1 MQLSLPFIDII
12 IFAIIAIFLVYRLK
26 SILGQ
31 NSDGNEQNNKIDVG
45 KKDFTN
51 VVKLGNRQS
60 DVNGKTTN
68 KNFSIYNEDPT
79 FNEKEFLKGAQ
90 NFFEMVINCFVKG
103 DLKNIEKYIDNKLI
117 KNFQLVID
125 ERLQEEETLKIN
137 IIKMISI
144 KIKDVKKLKN
154 FLRISVLFESEQ
166 IKVLEDKKG
175 KIIDGDQRKSIL
187 VKDLWTF
194 EKEIESK
201 DVNWILV
208 ETSDA

>member
-31 NSDGNEQNNKIDVG
+31 NSDGNEQNNKIDIG

-60 DVNGKTTN
+60 DSNDKKTN
-68 KNFSIYNEDPT
+68 KDSIYSEDPT

-90 NFFEMVINCFVKG
+90 NFFEMVIDSFVKG
-103 DLKNIEKYIDNKLI
+103 ELKNIEMYIDNKLI

-125 ERLQEEETLKIN
+125 ERLQEKETLDIN

-144 KIKDVKKLKN
+144 RIEDVKKLKN
-154 FLRISVLFESEQ
+154 FLRVSVLFESEQ
-166 IKVLEDKKG
+166 IKFLKDKKG
-175 KIIDGDQRKSIL
+175 KIIDGDQKKSIL

-194 EKEIESK
+194 EKKIQSK
-201 DVNWILV
+201 DLNWILV

>member
-31 NSDGNEQNNKIDVG
+31 NSDGNEQNNKIDIG

-51 VVKLGNRQS
+51 VVKLGNKQF
-60 DVNGKTTN
+60 DVNKKKTY
-68 KNFSIYNEDPT
+68 KDAIYSEDPT

-90 NFFEMVINCFVKG
+90 NFFEMVIDCFVKG
-103 DLKNIEKYIDNKLI
+103 DLKNIEMYIDDKLI

-125 ERLQEEETLKIN
+125 ERLQEQESLKIN

-144 KIKDVKKLKN
+144 QIKDVKKLKN
-154 FLRISVLFESEQ
+154 FLRISVLFKSEQ
-166 IKVLEDKKG
+166 IKVLKDKKG
-175 KIIDGDQRKSIL
+175 TIIDGNQKKSIL
-187 VKDLWTF
+187 VRDLWTF
-194 EKEIESK
+194 EKKIQSK
-201 DVNWILV
+201 DLNWILV

>member
-31 NSDGNEQNNKIDVG
+31 NSDGNEQNNKIDIG

-60 DVNGKTTN
+60 VSNDKKTN
-68 KNFSIYNEDPT
+68 KDSIYSEDPT

-90 NFFEMVINCFVKG
+90 NFFEMVIDSFVKG
-103 DLKNIEKYIDNKLI
+103 ELKNIEMYIDNKLI

-125 ERLQEEETLKIN
+125 ERLQEKETLDIN

-144 KIKDVKKLKN
+144 RIEDVKKLKN
-154 FLRISVLFESEQ
+154 FLRVSVLFESEQ
-166 IKVLEDKKG
+166 IKVLKDKEG
-175 KIIDGDQRKSIL
+175 KIIDGDQKKSIL

-194 EKEIESK
+194 EKKIQSK
-201 DVNWILV
+201 DLNWILV

>member
-31 NSDGNEQNNKIDVG
+31 NSDGNEQNNKIDIG

-51 VVKLGNRQS
+51 VVKLGNKQS
-60 DVNGKTTN
+60 DANVKKTN
-68 KNFSIYNEDPT
+68 KDSIISEDPT

-90 NFFEMVINCFVKG
+90 NFFEMVIDCFVKG
-103 DLKNIEKYIDNKLI
+103 ELKNIEMYIDNKLI

-125 ERLQEEETLKIN
+125 ERLQEEETLDIY

-144 KIKDVKKLKN
+144 RIEDVKKLKN
-154 FLRISVLFESEQ
+154 FLRVSVLFESEQ
-166 IKVLEDKKG
+166 IKFLKDKKG
-175 KIIDGDQRKSIL
+175 KIIDGDQKKSIL

-194 EKEIESK
+194 EKKIQSK
-201 DVNWILV
+201 DLNWILV

>member
-31 NSDGNEQNNKIDVG
+31 NSDGNEQNNKIDIG

-60 DVNGKTTN
+60 DSNDKKTN
-68 KNFSIYNEDPT
+68 KDSIYSEDPT

-90 NFFEMVINCFVKG
+90 NFFEMVIDSFVKG
-103 DLKNIEKYIDNKLI
+103 ELKNIEMYIDNKLI
-117 KNFQLVID
+117 KNFQLAID
-125 ERLQEEETLKIN
+125 ERLQEKETLDIN

-144 KIKDVKKLKN
+144 RIEDVKKLKN
-154 FLRISVLFESEQ
+154 FLRVSVLFESEQ
-166 IKVLEDKKG
+166 IKVLKDKEG
-175 KIIDGDQRKSIL
+175 KIIDGDQKKSIL

-194 EKEIESK
+194 EKKIQSK
-201 DVNWILV
+201 DLNWILV

>member
-31 NSDGNEQNNKIDVG
+31 NSDGNEQNNKIDIG

-51 VVKLGNRQS
+51 VVKLDNKQS
-60 DVNGKTTN
+60 DANDKKTN
-68 KNFSIYNEDPT
+68 KDSIISEDPT

-90 NFFEMVINCFVKG
+90 NFFEMVIDCFVKG
-103 DLKNIEKYIDNKLI
+103 KLKNIEMYIDNKLI

-125 ERLQEEETLKIN
+125 ERLQEEETLDIN
-137 IIKMISI
+137 ILKMISI
-144 KIKDVKKLKN
+144 SIEDVKKLKN
-154 FLRISVLFESEQ
+154 FLRVSVLFESEQ
-166 IKVLEDKKG
+166 IKFLKDKKG
-175 KIIDGDQRKSIL
+175 KIIDGDQKKSIL

-194 EKEIESK
+194 EKKIQSK
-201 DVNWILV
+201 DLNWILV
-208 ETSDA
+208 ETRDA

>member
-12 IFAIIAIFLVYRLK
+12 IFAIIAVFLVYRLK

-31 NSDGNEQNNKIDVG
+31 NSEGNEQNNKIEIG
-45 KKDFTN
+45 EKNFSN
-51 VVKLGNRQS
+51 VVKLGNKQS
-60 DVNGKTTN
+60 NISENETN
-68 KNFSIYNEDPT
+68 KESIYIDDPE
-79 FNEKEFLKGAQ
+79 FNEKNFLKGAQ
-90 NFFEMVINCFVKG
+90 NFFEMVIDSFVKG
-103 DLKNIEKYIDNKLI
+103 DLKDIERYIDNKLI
-117 KNFQLVID
+117 KNFKLVID
-125 ERLQEEETLKIN
+125 ERLQEQESLKID

-144 KIKDVKKLKN
+144 DIRDVKKVKN

-166 IKVLEDKKG
+166 IKFLKDKKG
-175 KIIDGDQRKSIL
+175 KIIDGDQKKSIL

-194 EKEIESK
+194 EKEIQSK

>member
-31 NSDGNEQNNKIDVG
+31 NSDGNEQNNKIDIG

-51 VVKLGNRQS
+51 VVKLGNKQS
-60 DVNGKTTN
+60 DINDKKTN
-68 KNFSIYNEDPT
+68 KDSIYKDDPT

-90 NFFEMVINCFVKG
+90 NFFEMVIDCFVKG
-103 DLKNIEKYIDNKLI
+103 DLKNIEMYIDDKLI

-154 FLRISVLFESEQ
+154 FLRVSVLFESEQ
-166 IKVLEDKKG
+166 IKVLKDKKG
-175 KIIDGDQRKSIL
+175 KIIDGDQKKSIL

-194 EKEIESK
+194 EKKIQSK
-201 DVNWILV
+201 DLNWILV

>member
-31 NSDGNEQNNKIDVG
+31 NSDGNEQNNKIDIG

-60 DVNGKTTN
+60 DANDKKTN
-68 KNFSIYNEDPT
+68 KDSIYSEDPT

-90 NFFEMVINCFVKG
+90 NFFEMVIDSFVKG
-103 DLKNIEKYIDNKLI
+103 ELKDIQMYIDNKLI

-125 ERLQEEETLKIN
+125 ERLREEESLKID
-137 IIKMISI
+137 IIKMNSI
-144 KIKDVKKLKN
+144 QIKDVKKSKN
-154 FLRISVLFESEQ
+154 FLRVSVLFESEQ
-166 IKVLEDKKG
+166 IKVLKDKKG
-175 KIIDGDQRKSIL
+175 KIIDGNQKKSIL

-194 EKEIESK
+194 EKEIQSK
-201 DVNWILV
+201 DLNWILV